1 MKEEIEFPRSP
12 RKKARLASSP
22 LRLNVQRLMREA
34 INSAALGVAA
44 CDPTGR
50 GEHCNALPTLSLLI
64 LARLSSLLANRFLP
78 DSGLSGRLSSMD
90 PDDLTSG
97 DPDPYVMVA
106 IHAAANAA
114 FDVNTVNPD
123 AQVRSSYLLLS
134 SRSD

>member
-1 MKEEIEFPRSP
+1 
-12 RKKARLASSP
+12 
-22 LRLNVQRLMREA
+22 MREA
-34 INSAALGVAA
+34 INSAILGVAA

-50 GEHCNALPTLSLLI
+50 GEHCNALPSLSLLI

-97 DPDPYVMVA
+97 DPDSYVMVA
-106 IHAAANAA
+106 IHAA